1 MEKKKNLKSYFL
13 ALILVLGM
21 MLLEGDWYQLYSS
34 TSINEVEEV
43 LNYTKGIMGYEEY
56 LKQFDTSKRPKDE
69 YIINATDYIRTEN
82 METEVYRDFEG
93 DQGESLFI
101 GQSGIIEYEVNVKE
115 EGLYLLSLLYFP
127 VAGQSSSIQRSF
139 FIDGKLP
146 YNQLDLIEFSRVWV
160 NKNDE
165 WIVDNQGNDLKP
177 TQIERP
183 QWISSYL
190 YDSDGYVTSELGVYL
205 TKGKHSITMV
215 SRREPMVLKKIT
227 LNNAIETKDYKEIV
241 AYNESQ
247 GYQDTTG
254 AFIEIQAEMAD
265 RKSSQMLYPTQD
277 QSSPAVYPYSAK
289 ELKNNTI
296 GGNNWRIVGQ
306 WIEWDFEVPESGNYY
321 LALHSK
327 QNFVKGTYVSRKI
340 MIDGEVPFSELSD
353 YAFRYENKW
362 KMNTLSDREGTPY
375 KIYLGKGKHT
385 LRMEAVLGDFSS
397 IVGDVQDI
405 VTKLSAQYRKIIRI
419 TGVEPDKYRDYQ
431 IEKSIPELGED
442 MKKIEDELDSVITRL
457 QNVAGSGS
465 DKEAALITMRDQLK
479 AITKDPEKVTKL
491 VKDFKTNLSA
501 LGTWITK
508 VLEQPLQL
516 DAIYIYSPDQSLP
529 KVKDS
534 FFDGI
539 AHEVKK
545 LFWSFVIDYNTI
557 GNVAKE
563 DEESKTITVWVGTGR
578 DQANVI
584 KSLIDEKF
592 TINTNINVNVML
604 VDMNTLLQATLSGQ
618 GPDVAIQVANNG
630 TVSASTAG
638 VTVAA
643 NDLPMNY
650 GLRHAVVDLS
660 QFDDVEEV
668 KKWFRSSALEQF
680 SYEDALY
687 ALPET
692 QNFPMMFYRK
702 DILEELGIE
711 IPKTW
716 EEMKVVMS
724 VLSNNQMELGML
736 ANEQIYAMLLYQ
748 FGGEY
753 YTEDAT
759 ASALDSDVAINA
771 FKMYTEFYTDYKL
784 DRETSVEQRFRTGEA
799 PIIIADYT
807 TYNNLMVSA
816 PDIKGMWGFT
826 SVPGL
831 VKEDGSID
839 NTVASTGL
847 ACMIME
853 QAKDKESSWKFLKWW
868 VSADIQA
875 DYGREMEG
883 LMGAAARYPTANIE
897 AFDSLPWPLEDYRAL
912 TEQFEHVRG
921 IPQVPGGYFSWRNIN
936 NAFYR
941 VVVAEAQN
949 KLAPREAI
957 SEYIRFIND
966 EITYKRTEF
975 GMPIAGDIGGKSKD
989 EKTKSE

>member
-1 MEKKKNLKSYFL
+1 MKIRETKKSFL
-13 ALILVLGM
+13 AAVVLLLGIMVLGSN
-21 MLLEGDWYQLYSS
+21 LPQLNAKTNISYDDF
-34 TSINEVEEV
+34 EEV
-43 LNYTKGIMGYEEY
+43 LDYTKGIISYEDY
-56 LKQFDTSKRPKDE
+56 LQQFDTSKRPDDE
-69 YIINATDYIRTEN
+69 YIIEATDYVRTQN
-82 METEVYRDFEG
+82 MAPEVYKDFEG
-93 DQGESLFI
+93 MTGDSLYI
-101 GQSGIIEYEVNVKE
+101 GQSGLIEYEVDIKE
-115 EGLYLLSLLYFP
+115 EGLYNLSLLYYP
-127 VAGQSSSIQRSF
+127 IEGESSSIQRSF
-139 FIDGKLP
+139 FIDGELP
-146 YNQLDLIEFSRVWV
+146 YNQLDLIELSRIWV

-177 TQIERP
+177 TQIEKP
-183 QWISSYL
+183 DWITSYL
-190 YDSDGYVTSELGVYL
+190 YDSDGYVTSELGIYL
-205 TKGKHSITMV
+205 TKGKHTITMV
-215 SRREPMVLKKIT
+215 SRREPMVLKHII
-227 LNNAIETKDYKEIV
+227 LNNSIETKSYNEV
-241 AYNESQ
+241 MAQNESQ
-247 GYQDTTG
+247 NYQDTTG
-254 AFIEIQAEMAD
+254 AFIEIQAENAN

-277 QSSPAVYPYSAK
+277 QSSPAVSPYSAK

-296 GGNNWRIVGQ
+296 GGNSWRIVGQ
-306 WIEWDFEVPESGNYY
+306 WIEWDFEAPESGYY
-321 LALHSK
+321 NITLHSK

-340 MIDGEVPFSELSD
+340 MIDGNVPFSELSD
-353 YAFRYENKW
+353 YAFKYENKW
-362 KMNTLSDREGTPY
+362 KMTTLGNDEGTPY
-375 KIYLGKGKHT
+375 KFYLEKGQHT

-405 VTKLSAQYRKIIRI
+405 VTDLSAQYRKIIRI

-431 IEKSIPELGED
+431 IEKSIPELGDDLAKVE
-442 MKKIEDELDSVITRL
+442 EELDDVIKRL
-457 QNVAGSGS
+457 QAVAGSGS

-479 AITKDPEKVTKL
+479 QITKDPEKVTKL

-516 DAIYIYSPDQSLP
+516 DAIYIYSPDQKLP
-529 KVKDS
+529 KVNDS
-534 FFDGI
+534 FFSGL
-539 AHEVKK
+539 AHEAQK
-545 LFWSFVIDYNTI
+545 LFWSFIIDYNTI
-557 GNVAKE
+557 GNVAEE

-630 TVSASTAG
+630 GAVATTAG

-650 GLRHAVVDLS
+650 GLRNAVVDLS
-660 QFDDVEEV
+660 QFSDVDEV
-668 KKWFRSSALEQF
+668 KGWFRESALEQF
-680 SYEDALY
+680 SYEGALY

-702 DILEELGIE
+702 DILEELGLE
-711 IPKTW
+711 VPKTW
-716 EEMKVVMS
+716 DEMKVVMS

-736 ANEQIYAMLLYQ
+736 ASEQIYAMLLYQ

-826 SVPGL
+826 SVPGM

-853 QAKDKESSWKFLKWW
+853 QSKDKESAWEFLKWW
-868 VSADIQA
+868 VSSDIQA
-875 DYGREMEG
+875 AYGREMEG

-897 AFDSLPWPLEDYRAL
+897 AFDSLPWPIEDYKAL

-941 VVVAEAQN
+941 VVVADAEN

-957 SEYIRFIND
+957 SEYIRYIND

-975 GMPIAGDIGGKSKD
+975 GMPTADDVGGK
-989 EKTKSE
+989 